1 MICFVILQ
9 SFDEMSKLFFCRGV
23 LIFARKYCKK
33 QYDFFYQT
41 GKLADLSCFFLTF
54 FYKDVIF
61 LKQKS

>member
-9 SFDEMSKLFFCRGV
+9 SPDEMSK

-54 FYKDVIF
+54 FCKDVIF